1 MIESAEQRSP
11 ESTLEQVDNESRN
24 IHTALSRVDQVHR
37 NQQSQADC
45 VAKLTEMLAAVRH
58 GHESVL
64 NTLEAVTRWYSSQ
77 LGPERV
83 REQSENVPTLTNR
96 EVQVVALMSEGLS
109 KQKIANHMKISRSTI
124 CTHTR
129 HIFRKL
135 GVSNAPGA
143 VGKAFR
149 YGILSLDD

>member
-24 IHTALSRVDQVHR
+24 IHTALSRVDQDRR
-37 NQQSQADC
+37 NQQNQADC
-45 VAKLTEMLAAVRH
+45 VAKLAEMLAAVRH
-58 GHESVL
+58 GHEQVID
-64 NTLEAVTRWYSSQ
+64 TLEAVTKWSSSQ
-77 LGPERV
+77 LGRERV
-83 REQSENVPTLTNR
+83 RAQSENIPTLTNR

-149 YGILSLDD
+149 YGILTVDD

>member
-11 ESTLEQVDNESRN
+11 ESTLEQVDNESCD
-24 IHTALSRVDQVHR
+24 IHTALSRVDQDRR
-37 NQQSQADC
+37 NQQHQADC
-45 VAKLTEMLAAVRH
+45 VAKLTEMLTAVRH
-58 GHESVL
+58 GHEQVMDS
-64 NTLEAVTRWYSSQ
+64 LEAVTKWSSSQ

-83 REQSENVPTLTNR
+83 RAQSENIPTLTNR

-149 YGILSLDD
+149 YGILTVDD